1 MPGCVRSPQVI
12 FCISTRFSAI
22 SHVRKTLFLMESSGL
37 RMGIK
42 KWHALYTYLVKLKNT
57 STCNVMKNFLLFLN
71 LLILAGLAYIFSG
84 AEDMNMKEEQTSAPE
99 TSPSAD
105 IVIVKE
111 ASYEKTAPIRTL
123 PQAQEVDMNDLL
135 ADLDDTPIDQVVE
148 TFLTKTAESRIMDF
162 EEGKAAQQKSAVDAI
177 KDYGSIMVRDQ
188 SKMLADLRALAAS
201 KHITLPDTPDE
212 HQQKALV
219 DLQQEEGNS
228 FDKKFIKMMIID
240 HKRDVKKFKKAA
252 QSSDPDVRAFAL
264 KYLPVVESHLDD
276 VQKLKK

>member
-1 MPGCVRSPQVI
+1 
-12 FCISTRFSAI
+12 
-22 SHVRKTLFLMESSGL
+22 
-37 RMGIK
+37 
-42 KWHALYTYLVKLKNT
+42 
-57 STCNVMKNFLLFLN
+57 MKNFLLFLN

-84 AEDMNMKEEQTSAPE
+84 AENIKEEQASTPE

-111 ASYEKTAPIRTL
+111 ASFEKPAPTPVRTL
-123 PQAQEVDMNDLL
+123 PQAQEVNMTDLL
-135 ADLDDTPIDQVVE
+135 VDLDDTPIDQVVE

-162 EEGKAAQQKSAVDAI
+162 EEGKTAQQKSTVDAI
-177 KDYGSIMVRDQ
+177 KDYGSLMVRDQ
-188 SKMLADLRALAAS
+188 SNMLTDLRALAAV

-212 HQQKALV
+212 HQQKALA
-219 DLQQEEGNS
+219 DLQQEEGSS

-252 QSSDPDVRAFAL
+252 QSHDLEVRAFAL